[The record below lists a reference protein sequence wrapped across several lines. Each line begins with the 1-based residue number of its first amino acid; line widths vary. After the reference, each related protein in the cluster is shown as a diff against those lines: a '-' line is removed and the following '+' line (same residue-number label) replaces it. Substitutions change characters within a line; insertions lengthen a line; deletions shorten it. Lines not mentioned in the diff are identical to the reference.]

1 MILDD
6 DDEQPV
12 AFSNIKGSKIEAIL
26 SELADLKKPS
36 EKDIHLSL
44 SRIEESEHELS
55 NTLTRAMLMNTFDHK
70 VVEEK
75 D

>member
-1 MILDD
+1 
-6 DDEQPV
+6 
-12 AFSNIKGSKIEAIL
+12 
-26 SELADLKKPS
+26 LKKPS

-55 NTLTRAMLMNTFDHK
+55 NTLTRAMLLNTFDNK
-70 VVEEK
+70 IIEEK